1 MVSTM
6 KMVDTKRRA
15 VQAGPVNGVRVNRTG
30 RRTYTLQYKRDVV
43 RQCSGPGVSVAAVA
57 LRHGINANLVRRWI
71 VLQQCASIDS
81 KARPPAAMLPV
92 AIEVAP
98 SVLEVRADDLVD
110 GSTTRKR
117 SAAPIIEVE
126 LYGARIHL
134 RGGVDAQVLRS
145 VLRGGSTGLD
155 RKSAFVK
162 C

>member
-1 MVSTM
+1 
-6 KMVDTKRRA
+6 
-15 VQAGPVNGVRVNRTG
+15 
-30 RRTYTLQYKRDVV
+30 
-43 RQCSGPGVSVAAVA
+43 
-57 LRHGINANLVRRWI
+57 
-71 VLQQCASIDS
+71 
-81 KARPPAAMLPV
+81 MLPV

-145 VLRGGSTGLD
+145 VLDVLAQR
-155 RKSAFVK
+155 
-162 C
+162 